1 MKIESKREKWVQIC
15 QIQGYE
21 DIKDCYY
28 LSNSD
33 ENRIVNRNTGKMLKP
48 RFDKKGY
55 PIIRLRTIDGK
66 YKMCRIHVLKAKAF
80 IYGPNPLDYNMVRH
94 LDDCKTNNTL
104 TNLAWGSQSDNMRD
118 CIVNGN
124 FSYEGAIKGGIARAE
139 KLSKPVRCL
148 ETGVI
153 YPSVNEA
160 ERQTG
165 VNKSSI
171 SFCCRGRCQTAGDLH
186 FEFIDK
192 E

>member
-15 QIQGYE
+15 QIQGLE
-21 DIKDCYY
+21 DIREWYWI
-28 LSNSD
+28 SNND
-33 ENRIVNRNTGKMLKP
+33 EDRIVNRNTGKILKP
-48 RFDKKGY
+48 GLNNHGY
-55 PIIRLRTIDGK
+55 LKVNLMTIDGK
-66 YKMCRIHVLKAKAF
+66 QKNCRVHIIKARAF
-80 IYGPNPLDYNMVRH
+80 IYGPNLLGANVVRH
-94 LDDCKTNNTL
+94 LNDIKTDNRL
-104 TNLAWGSQSDNMRD
+104 INLAWGTTSDNVRD

-124 FSYEGAIKGGIARAE
+124 YSYEGAIKGGIARAE

-165 VNKSSI
+165 VNKSNI
-171 SFCCRGRCQTAGDLH
+171 SFCCRGRCQTAGGLH